1 MTGGNLGQGSGRS
14 ARTGTRGEIWP
25 GILPKGLVLEP
36 ARRRAARA
44 ELRRRLT
51 GRWLP
56 GGAAQAESPLV
67 ILGTG
72 GSGTRA
78 VASLA
83 REAGYYMGSN
93 LNPAGDSLDLG
104 RLMRRWPNRYLRVS
118 NWVDEMWLGSDR
130 RRFRFPRAMAGDFQ
144 AAIEEHRRGLEDPAA
159 PWGWKAPR
167 TILLLPFVYEMLP
180 SARIVHLVRDGRDM
194 AYSRNQNQLRQHG
207 RKVLPPSEKR
217 IPRAHAS
224 IMFWARLN
232 LAAARYGER
241 FIGANRLLLRY
252 EDLCADPGAAAMRLV
267 EFLECPVPEDRI
279 RSAAIEIVRPPDS
292 LGRWKE
298 REPGRIKAVERRGE
312 AALRA
317 FGYL

>member
-1 MTGGNLGQGSGRS
+1 MGS
-14 ARTGTRGEIWP
+14 
-25 GILPKGLVLEP
+25 

-44 ELRRRLT
+44 ELRQRLT

-56 GGAAQAESPLV
+56 GRARPASRPLV

-104 RLMRRWPNRYLRVS
+104 RPMGRWPNRYLRVS
-118 NWVDEMWLGSDR
+118 NWVEEIWNGSDR
-130 RRFRFPRAMAGDFQ
+130 RRFRYPPAMATDFRV
-144 AAIEEHRRGLEDPAA
+144 AIEEHRRGLDDPEAA
-159 PWGWKAPR
+159 WGWKAPR
-167 TILLLPFVYEMLP
+167 TILLLPFVHEMLP

-207 RKVLPPSEKR
+207 RKVLPRSDKR

-241 FIGANRLLLRY
+241 FIGPNRLLLRY
-252 EDLCADPGAAAMRLV
+252 EDLCADPGGTAMRLV
-267 EFLECPVPEDRI
+267 EFLECPVAEDRI
-279 RSAAIEIVRPPDS
+279 RAAAMQIVRPPDS
-292 LGRWKE
+292 LGRWKD
-298 REPGRIKAVERRGE
+298 REPGRIRAIERRGE
-312 AALRA
+312 EALRA

>member
-1 MTGGNLGQGSGRS
+1 MKR
-14 ARTGTRGEIWP
+14 
-25 GILPKGLVLEP
+25 

-44 ELRRRLT
+44 ELRQRLT
-51 GRWLP
+51 GHWLRGRAGP
-56 GGAAQAESPLV
+56 AERPLV

-104 RLMRRWPNRYLRVS
+104 RLMRHWPNRYLRVS
-118 NWVDEMWLGSDR
+118 NWVDEMWRGPGR
-130 RRFRFPRAMAGDFQ
+130 RRFPFPSAMAPDFT
-144 AAIEEHRRGLEDPAA
+144 AAIEEHRRGLGDPRAA
-159 PWGWKAPR
+159 WGWKAPR
-167 TILLLPFVYEMLP
+167 TILLLPFVHEMLP

-194 AYSRNQNQLRQHG
+194 AYSRNQNQVRRHG
-207 RKVLPPSEKR
+207 RKVLPPSDKR
-217 IPRAHAS
+217 IAKAHAS

-241 FIGANRLLLRY
+241 YIGSNRLLLRF
-252 EDLCADPGAAAMRLV
+252 EDLCADPGATAMRLV
-267 EFLECPVPEDRI
+267 EFLQCSVPEDRI
-279 RSAAIEIVRPPDS
+279 RAAAAEIVRPPDS
-292 LGRWKE
+292 LGRWRD
-298 REPGRIKAVERRGE
+298 RESRRIRAIERRGE
-312 AALRA
+312 PALRE

>member
-1 MTGGNLGQGSGRS
+1 
-14 ARTGTRGEIWP
+14 
-25 GILPKGLVLEP
+25 
-36 ARRRAARA
+36 
-44 ELRRRLT
+44 
-51 GRWLP
+51 
-56 GGAAQAESPLV
+56 V

-104 RLMRRWPNRYLRVS
+104 RPMGRWPNRYLRVS
-118 NWVDEMWLGSDR
+118 DWVDEMWLGSGR
-130 RRFRFPRAMAGDFQ
+130 RTFRFPPAMAADFK
-144 AAIEEHRRGLEDPAA
+144 AAIGEHRRGLEDPAGA
-159 PWGWKAPR
+159 WGWKAPR
-167 TILLLPFVYEMLP
+167 TILLLPFVHEMLP

-207 RKVLPPSEKR
+207 RKVLPQSDKR

-252 EDLCADPGAAAMRLV
+252 EDLCADPGATAMRLV

-279 RSAAIEIVRPPDS
+279 RSAAIEIVRPADS
-292 LGRWKE
+292 LGRWKD
-298 REPGRIKAVERRGE
+298 REPGRIKAIERRGE
-312 AALRA
+312 DALRA